1 MADKNGGSV
10 EKLSFEAALDKAG
23 FGLYSYIMTSL
34 AGLAIISFA
43 CIVYANTIIVPTSAC
58 ELATTGSQQGLL
70 AAGPVVGSVLG
81 GLTWGY
87 LADTR
92 GRRKMLLVALVGA
105 VVFNLIASISV
116 NWIMLLIFQ
125 FIASLFGS
133 GMYSMSMS
141 LLSESVPMA
150 KRNLVVLLVSSIFLL
165 SQGIMAVLAIPIIPL
180 SFSYYLEALDIYW
193 NSWRTL
199 LVVYAVPSVLTIIF
213 ISLMKESPKFVFVK
227 GDEPRALEIL
237 RTIHRVNHLRSKEE
251 FEVQGLILE
260 ENTGSSGSAKDQ
272 IVPLFKQPLLKYT
285 FIVIILFTFQQ
296 VGAFLVWL
304 PTIADQF
311 VRILQ
316 SGDNSDLTICDIIG
330 MEVPVN
336 EDAVPCAMDET
347 SLLIVLGLAAM
358 QSVFNFVMSLLLGL
372 VGRRNM
378 VLVVTTL
385 CGVCGIL
392 VNLMPNAIA
401 SAIFF
406 AIFLQGVV
414 VIGLYTAIVVAI
426 FPTNLRAM
434 AIALPM
440 TFGRIGTFASVQ
452 IINLMLVNSC
462 EAGFYLFACIFGA
475 SMIVALFLPDDRR
488 LQKPIASPPPVT
500 NVENDEILK
509 RESEKMSHL

>member
-1 MADKNGGSV
+1 MEDKNSGSA

-92 GRRKMLLVALVGA
+92 GRRKMLLVALTGG

-116 NWIMLLIFQ
+116 NWII
-125 FIASLFGS
+125 GS

-165 SQGIMAVLAIPIIPL
+165 SQGIMAVLAMPIIPL
-180 SFSYYLEALDIYW
+180 SFSHYLEALDIYW

-199 LVVYAVPSVLTIIF
+199 LVVYAVPSILTIIF

-251 FEVQGLILE
+251 FEVRYDE
-260 ENTGSSGSAKDQ
+260 
-272 IVPLFKQPLLKYT
+272 IVH
-285 FIVIILFTFQQ
+285 VI
-296 VGAFLVWL
+296 
-304 PTIADQF
+304 
-311 VRILQ
+311 R
-316 SGDNSDLTICDIIG
+316 
-330 MEVPVN
+330 
-336 EDAVPCAMDET
+336 
-347 SLLIVLGLAAM
+347 
-358 QSVFNFVMSLLLGL
+358 L

-385 CGVCGIL
+385 CGVSGIL
-392 VNLMPNAIA
+392 VNLVPNAIA
-401 SAIFF
+401 SAILF
-406 AIFLQGVV
+406 AILLQGVV

-462 EAGFYLFACIFGA
+462 EAGFYLFSCIFGA

-488 LQKPIASPPPVT
+488 LHKPIAPAPET
-500 NVENDEILK
+500 KVENDEVLR
-509 RESEKMSHL
+509 RESEKMSYL

>member
-1 MADKNGGSV
+1 MNLSV
-10 EKLSFEAALDKAG
+10 EPHEKS
-23 FGLYSYIMTSL
+23 S
-34 AGLAIISFA
+34 
-43 CIVYANTIIVPTSAC
+43 
-58 ELATTGSQQGLL
+58 
-70 AAGPVVGSVLG
+70 SVLG

-125 FIASLFGS
+125 FIASLLTKTARPIPGC
-133 GMYSMSMS
+133 
-141 LLSESVPMA
+141 
-150 KRNLVVLLVSSIFLL
+150 SI
-165 SQGIMAVLAIPIIPL
+165 LAIPIIPL

-227 GDEPRALEIL
+227 GNEPRALEIL

-260 ENTGSSGSAKDQ
+260 EDTGSSGSAKDQ

-509 RESEKMSHL
+509 REKPHLYSKPFNKTCHNKKKYSNNIQVAM